1 MLILAQ
7 PLTGLSPILA
17 FAHHFSSNPVEKRE
31 GWIGEGGQSFLE
43 LTLR

>member
-17 FAHHFSSNPVEKRE
+17 FAHHFYPILLRRE